1 MTALPLSAASRRHFV
16 RQCLEVLGS
25 MRFSIAL
32 LTIICVASVIGTV
45 LRQGEPLVNYVDA
58 FGPFWTQVFG
68 TLGLFHI
75 YGATWFLVILAF
87 LVASTSLCI
96 TRNAPKF
103 WADFNSFKLHV
114 RASSLKAFHHKAQGQ
129 SSLALSAAAQQAG
142 QVLQQQGWQVKGENR
157 SADAAGVN
165 ATAHAT
171 THAASEGVMLA
182 ARKGRANKLGYIAAH
197 LAIVFICIGG
207 LLDGDLMSSLQ
218 ARWMKLTPYVGG
230 EEVTAHSLSERNPA
244 FRAQLFVPEGQR
256 SASAVINLEQGML
269 LQPLPFEVELRKF
282 FVEYY
287 DTGMPKRFASDV
299 VIHDRIDGKQTAA
312 TIEVNHPFVYKGY
325 TIFQSSFE
333 DGGSQVE
340 LMPLPLHAH
349 AGQAAQAMS
358 LVVGDAG
365 VDLPKALTPNGG
377 LRLELTALRPIN
389 VENRNPSEG
398 DVDLSQA
405 SAWAQHLGSGS
416 KGDQAKQLHNVGP
429 LVSYKL
435 RDPAGQA
442 KEFQNYMLPSLVEGE
457 QVFLLG
463 VRELPSEPF
472 RYLRVPA
479 DENMQMAGW
488 LRLQNALLD
497 PSLRSLAAK
506 QVAQLRMPASQPAL
520 RDQLQVSAEQI
531 LTLFAGQ
538 GGTQS
543 AGFDALTEFV
553 GKAVPAAEQARVSE
567 TLLRLLNTSLL
578 ELNQIARQ
586 RSGLP
591 SLPID
596 DPDTARFMTRA
607 VLALSD
613 AQYYPAPVV
622 FMPISFEQRQAS
634 VFQVTRTPGRVI
646 VYAGCIMLIV
656 GVFAMLYIRERRV
669 WVWLEAGDNNTAWSM
684 ALSTPRQTLDIERE
698 FAQLSTHLGA
708 ALAADPSHAKQMS
721 SL

>member
-1 MTALPLSAASRRHFV
+1 MTDFPDFPVARRSFV

-68 TLGLFHI
+68 SLGLFHI

-87 LVASTSLCI
+87 LVVSTSLCV

-129 SSLALSAAAQQAG
+129 SNLALQAAAQQAG
-142 QVLQQQGWQVKGENR
+142 LVLQQQGWQVKGENR
-157 SADAAGVN
+157 SASSSASN
-165 ATAHAT
+165 ATAHD
-171 THAASEGVMLA
+171 GVMLA

-207 LLDGDLMSSLQ
+207 LLDGDLISSLQ
-218 ARWMKLTPYVGG
+218 ARWMKLMPYTGG
-230 EEVTAHSLSERNPA
+230 EEVKAHSLSERNPA

-256 SASAVINLEQGML
+256 SSSAVINLEQGML

-287 DTGMPKRFASDV
+287 DTGMPKRFASDI
-299 VIHDRIDGKQTAA
+299 VIHDHLDGKQTPA
-312 TIEVNHPFVYKGY
+312 TIEVNHPLVYKGY

-333 DGGSQVE
+333 DGGSHVE
-340 LMPLPLHAH
+340 LMPLPLHAN
-349 AGQAAQAMS
+349 AGQAAAAMS

-365 VDLPKALTPNGG
+365 VALPPALTPNGA

-389 VENRNPSEG
+389 VENRNPSKD
-398 DVDLSQA
+398 DVDLSKA
-405 SAWAQHLGSGS
+405 SAWTEHLGSGS

-479 DENMQMAGW
+479 DESMQMAGW
-488 LRLQNALLD
+488 LRLHNALAD
-497 PSLRSLAAK
+497 PALRRLAAK
-506 QVAQLRMPASQPAL
+506 QVAQLRMPASQAAL
-520 RDQLQVSAEQI
+520 RDQLQASAEQI

-538 GGTQS
+538 GGTNN
-543 AGFDALTEFV
+543 AGFDALTNFV
-553 GKAVPAAEQARVSE
+553 EKAVPVAEQEKVSE

-578 ELNQIARQ
+578 ELNQLARQ
-586 RSGLP
+586 RDGLAP
-591 SLPID
+591 LPVD
-596 DPDTARFMTRA
+596 DPETARFMTRA

-613 AQYYPAPVV
+613 AQYYPAPVI
-622 FMPISFEQRQAS
+622 FMPTSFEQRQAS

-646 VYAGCIMLIV
+646 VYAGCAMLIV

-669 WVWLEAGDNNTAWSM
+669 WVWLEAGEPEPHTTTAWSM
-684 ALSTPRQTLDIERE
+684 ALSTSRQTLDIERE
-698 FAQLSTHLGA
+698 FEQLSAHLST
-708 ALAADPSHAKQMS
+708 ALTVDSSPANPMS

>member
-1 MTALPLSAASRRHFV
+1 MTASPDLAVSAVARRSFV

-68 TLGLFHI
+68 SLGLFHI
-75 YGATWFLVILAF
+75 YGATWFLIILAF
-87 LVASTSLCI
+87 LVASTSLCV

-129 SSLALSAAAQQAG
+129 SSLSLQAAAQQAG
-142 QVLQQQGWQVKGENR
+142 LVLQQQGWQVKGENR
-157 SADAAGVN
+157 SASSSASN
-165 ATAHAT
+165 ATAHD
-171 THAASEGVMLA
+171 GVMLA

-207 LLDGDLMSSLQ
+207 LLDGDLISSLQ
-218 ARWMKLTPYVGG
+218 ARWMKLTPYSGG
-230 EEVTAHSLSERNPA
+230 EDVKAHSLSERNPA

-287 DTGMPKRFASDV
+287 DTGMPKRFASDI
-299 VIHDRIDGKQTAA
+299 VIHDAIDGKQTSA
-312 TIEVNHPFVYKGY
+312 TIEVNHPLVYKGF

-333 DGGSQVE
+333 DGGSHVE
-340 LMPLPLHAH
+340 LMPFPLRAN
-349 AGQAAQAMS
+349 AGEAAKAMS

-365 VDLPKALTPNGG
+365 LALPSGLTPTGP

-389 VENRNPSEG
+389 VENRNPRQDE
-398 DVDLSQA
+398 VDLSKA
-405 SAWAQHLGSGS
+405 SAWTQHLGSGS
-416 KGDQAKQLHNVGP
+416 KGDHAKQLHNVGP

-479 DENMQMAGW
+479 DESMQMAGW
-488 LRLQNALLD
+488 LRLHNALQD
-497 PSLRSLAAK
+497 PALRSLAAK
-506 QVAQLRMPASQPAL
+506 QVAQLRIPAAQAAL
-520 RDQLQVSAEQI
+520 RDQLQASAEQL

-538 GGTQS
+538 GGAKN
-543 AGFDALTEFV
+543 AGFDALTEFI
-553 GKAVPAAEQARVSE
+553 GKSVPEAEQERVSE
-567 TLLRLLNTSLL
+567 TMLRLLNTSLL
-578 ELNQIARQ
+578 ELNQLARQ
-586 RSGLP
+586 RDGLMP
-591 SLPID
+591 LPTD
-596 DPDTARFMTRA
+596 EPETARFMTRA

-613 AQYYPAPVV
+613 AQYYPAPVI
-622 FMPISFEQRQAS
+622 FMPISFDQRQAS
-634 VFQVTRTPGRVI
+634 VFQVTRTPGQVI
-646 VYAGCIMLIV
+646 VYAGCAMLII

-669 WVWLEAGDNNTAWSM
+669 WVWLEAGETNTNTAWSM
-684 ALSTPRQTLDIERE
+684 ALSTARQTLDIERE
-698 FAQLSTHLGA
+698 FDQLSAHLSA
-708 ALAADPSHAKQMS
+708 ALTADPSQAKPVS